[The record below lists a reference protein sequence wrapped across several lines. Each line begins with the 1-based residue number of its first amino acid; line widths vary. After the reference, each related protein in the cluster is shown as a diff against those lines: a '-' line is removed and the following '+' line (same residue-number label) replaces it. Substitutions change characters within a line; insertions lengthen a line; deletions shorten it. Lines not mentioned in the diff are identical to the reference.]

1 MTFARVLSRA
11 QCGLDAPLVQVE
23 VHLAAGLPGFT
34 LVGLPAQVVRE
45 SRERARAALQSSGY
59 DFPPGRITVN
69 LAPVELEKEGGRFD
83 LPIAL
88 GLLLASGQLEARRPA
103 PFECYGELSLA
114 GELKPVHGLLP
125 AAMRAAAAGHELF
138 LPTETLVEVRLAA
151 HPAVCGGHNLREI
164 CALLSDPGPLPEL
177 APAAC
182 GAEVGT
188 GAAGGVPSLDDVA
201 GQWQAKRA
209 LAIAAA
215 GGHSLLMIGPP
226 GSGKSMLAA
235 RLPGLLPELS
245 SAQALEVAG
254 IASIAAP
261 TAGPA
266 MSLRP
271 PFRAPH
277 HTASAHAIVGGGP
290 RLRPGEISLAHHG
303 VLFLDE
309 LPEFDRR
316 VLESLREPLE
326 TGAITLARAAARI
339 ELPAAFQLVAAM
351 NPCPCGYLGDSERS
365 CRCGPRRVARYRGRI
380 SGPLL
385 DRIDLI
391 IDVPRVPTAELLP
404 VTEVPTASAASGAQ
418 ALREQVRAARARQMQ
433 RGGCLNARMEV
444 AQLGRLCALDAAG
457 RRLLAAGLRAPRA
470 LGSRHA
476 PRAARGAHDRG
487 SGSERCDRGR
497 APGRGAAA
505 TADGAGVG
513 GDTLT
518 LQHLRLRLHFTT
530 NCTAAQGVPVGDT
543 QATFARLS
551 RECGHGCREACD
563 QLGRS
568 RVGTRQ
574 VRRFP
579 GARGEPVA
587 ALLLLRAAPDGVRSE
602 AVC

>member
-1 MTFARVLSRA
+1 VAFARVLSRA
-11 QCGLDAPLVQVE
+11 QQGLDAPLVQVE

-34 LVGLPAQVVRE
+34 LVGLPAPVVRE

-88 GLLLASGQLEARRPA
+88 GLLLASGQLQSRRPGA
-103 PFECYGELSLA
+103 FECYGELSLA
-114 GELKPVHGLLP
+114 GELKAVHGLLP
-125 AAMRAAAAGHELF
+125 ATMRAAAADHELF
-138 LPTETLVEVRLAA
+138 LPAETLDEVRLAA
-151 HPAVCGGHNLREI
+151 HPRVHGGRTLREV
-164 CALLSDPGPLPEL
+164 CALIATPGPLPADAGAAVGAA
-177 APAAC
+177 APAAVD
-182 GAEVGT
+182 GRGEAL
-188 GAAGGVPSLDDVA
+188 SLDDVA

-209 LAIAAA
+209 LAVAAA

-235 RLPGLLPELS
+235 RLPSLLPELT
-245 SAQALEVAG
+245 AAEALQVAG

-261 TAGPA
+261 GAGVCAPR
-266 MSLRP
+266 RP

-290 RLRPGEISLAHHG
+290 QLRPGEISLAHHG

-351 NPCPCGYLGDSERS
+351 NPCPCGYHGDSERP

-391 IDVPRVPTAELLP
+391 IDVPRVAMDELLP
-404 VTEVPTASAASGAQ
+404 RVAAERPDASPTVAKHPPSASDAH
-418 ALREQVRAARARQMQ
+418 ALRDQVRAARARQMQ
-433 RGGCLNARMEV
+433 RSGCLNARLRVDLLAES
-444 AQLGRLCALDAAG
+444 CALDAAG
-457 RRLLAAGLRAPRA
+457 RRLLAAACERLA
-470 LGSRHA
+470 LSG
-476 PRAARGAHDRG
+476 RGAHRVLRVARTIADLEACATLSAGHLAEALQWRRTN
-487 SGSERCDRGR
+487 ERVTDSP
-497 APGRGAAA
+497 AY
-505 TADGAGVG
+505 VE
-513 GDTLT
+513 L
-518 LQHLRLRLHFTT
+518 
-530 NCTAAQGVPVGDT
+530 PVG
-543 QATFARLS
+543 S
-551 RECGHGCREACD
+551 R
-563 QLGRS
+563 
-568 RVGTRQ
+568 
-574 VRRFP
+574 
-579 GARGEPVA
+579 
-587 ALLLLRAAPDGVRSE
+587 
-602 AVC
+602 